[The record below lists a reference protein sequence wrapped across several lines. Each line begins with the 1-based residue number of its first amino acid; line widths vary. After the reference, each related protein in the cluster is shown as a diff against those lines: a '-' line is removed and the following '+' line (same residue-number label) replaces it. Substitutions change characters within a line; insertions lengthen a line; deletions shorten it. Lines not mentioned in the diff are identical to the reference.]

1 MSWSDFDIQETRD
14 ADSVRVAVAGELDLE
29 TGPALATRLRQ
40 IRAERL
46 DVQLDL
52 SRLEFID
59 CAGIR
64 SLLQAAKDARE
75 SGSPLEVVVKPN
87 FRVRR
92 VLALAQAQR
101 LLFADGR

>member
-1 MSWSDFDIQETRD
+1 MSCSDFDIRETRD
-14 ADSVRVAVAGELDLE
+14 ADSVRVAVCGELDLE

-46 DVQLDL
+46 NIQLDL

-64 SLLQAAKDARE
+64 SLLEAAKDARE
-75 SGSPLEVVVKPN
+75 TGLPLDVVEKPN

-92 VLALAQAQR
+92 VLALAEAPR
-101 LLFADGR
+101 LLYTESQ